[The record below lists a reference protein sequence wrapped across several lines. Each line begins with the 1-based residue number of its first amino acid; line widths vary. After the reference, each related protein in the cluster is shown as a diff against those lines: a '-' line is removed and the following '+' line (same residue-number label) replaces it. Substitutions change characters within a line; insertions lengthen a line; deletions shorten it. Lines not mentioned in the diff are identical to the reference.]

1 LISKMSPVTLF
12 LNNIHA
18 NRTLDI
24 VYELRDMGLVTG
36 VDFEFKFINR
46 TQSWLS
52 LDDEPEEPWGAE
64 FTFTDDKWATWFTL
78 KYL

>member
-1 LISKMSPVTLF
+1 MGIVTLF
-12 LNNIHA
+12 LSNIHA
-18 NRTLDI
+18 NRTLEI

-46 TQSWLS
+46 TQSWI
-52 LDDEPEEPWGAE
+52 LDDEEEPWGAE
-64 FTFTDDKWATWFTL
+64 FTFKEDKWATWFTL

>member
-1 LISKMSPVTLF
+1 MGARKLF
-12 LNNIHA
+12 VEHINA

-24 VYELRDMGLVTG
+24 VYELRAMGLQNG
-36 VDFEFKFINR
+36 VDFNFAYINR
-46 TQSWLS
+46 KQIWLDI
-52 LDDEPEEPWGAE
+52 DDSGDPNEEPWGAE

>member
-1 LISKMSPVTLF
+1 MSVKKLF
-12 LNNIHA
+12 VEHIDA

-24 VYELRDMGLVTG
+24 VHELRALGLQNG
-36 VDFEFKFINR
+36 IDFNFAYINR
-46 TQSWLS
+46 KQIWVV
-52 LDDEPEEPWGAE
+52 LDEDGEPYEEPWGAE